1 MANKVY
7 QLVNQRIL
15 EELRSGVVPW
25 QKPWSVDRS
34 YSGVF
39 HRNCIT
45 GKAYKGTNV
54 ILLSLACQKNPQY
67 LKLWLTFKQAKRL
80 KGYIAK
86 NSKGQLVIYWSIYV
100 KKNGKLI
107 KIQDID
113 NIEDI
118 DRDDIIPILRY
129 YIVFNLIDL
138 RPESLRD
145 KLIDKYNKLANKNKL
160 NISPIDHAE
169 GIINKYIDKPP
180 IFWDDVKAY
189 YSPLRDEV
197 HMPPKDS
204 FISREEIY
212 STLFHELV
220 HSTGHPK
227 RLHRFDI
234 TKFDHDEY
242 SLEELTAEIGCCYLL
257 NIAGINVDKVFK
269 NSVAYINGWYSQL
282 SKNPKYFIWA
292 ASRAQKAADYILG
305 IKQKID

>member
-7 QLVNQRIL
+7 EIVNQRIL
-15 EELRSGVVPW
+15 EELKKGCVPW
-25 QKPWSVDRS
+25 QKPWSIDTS

-39 HRNCIT
+39 HRNAVT
-45 GKAYKGTNV
+45 GKMYRGTNI

-100 KKNGKLI
+100 KKNGKLV

-138 RPESLRD
+138 RPEDLRD
-145 KLIDKYNKLANKNKL
+145 RIIDKYNKLANRVN
-160 NISPIDHAE
+160 NVSPIDRAE
-169 GIINKYIDKPP
+169 EIVNKYQDKPP
-180 IFWDDVKAY
+180 IFWDDTRAY
-189 YSPLRDEV
+189 YLPVRDEI

-204 FISREEIY
+204 FISNEEIY
-212 STLFHELV
+212 STLFHEMI

-227 RLHRFDI
+227 RLNRFSI
-234 TKFDHDEY
+234 GKFDHDEY

-257 NIAGINVDKVFK
+257 NIAGIDTTKVFK
-269 NSVAYINGWYSQL
+269 NNVAYINGWYSQL

-292 ASRAQKAADYILG
+292 ASRAQKAVDYILG

>member
-1 MANKVY
+1 MANRVY
-7 QLVNQRIL
+7 EIVNQRIL
-15 EELRSGVVPW
+15 EELKKGCVPW
-25 QKPWSVDRS
+25 QKPWSIDTS

-39 HRNCIT
+39 HRNAIT
-45 GKAYKGTNV
+45 GKMYRGTNI

-138 RPESLRD
+138 RPEDLRD
-145 KLIDKYNKLANKNKL
+145 RIIDKYNKLANRVN
-160 NISPIDHAE
+160 NVSPIDRAE
-169 GIINKYIDKPP
+169 EIVNKYQDKPP
-180 IFWDDVKAY
+180 IFWDDTRAY
-189 YSPLRDEV
+189 YLPIRDEI

-204 FISREEIY
+204 FISNEEIY
-212 STLFHELV
+212 STLFHEMI

-227 RLHRFDI
+227 RLNRFSI
-234 TKFDHDEY
+234 GKFDHDEY

-257 NIAGINVDKVFK
+257 NIAGIDTTKVFK
-269 NSVAYINGWYSQL
+269 NNVAYINGWYSQL

-292 ASRAQKAADYILG
+292 ASRAQKAVDYILG